1 MNALEYSIVF
11 RIDANYLNEKG
22 DKLCSTL
29 KDWIE
34 FKGYDALVYTFVLDD
49 DLGDLIVDYNEDKKH
64 GLEIKKYI
72 IQVLEKFNI
81 KYEIE
86 E

>member
-1 MNALEYSIVF
+1 MDNSIIF
-11 RIDANYLNEKG
+11 KIDADYLDEKG

-34 FKGYDALVYTFVLDD
+34 FKGYDALIYTFVLED
-49 DLGDLIVDYNEDKKH
+49 DLGDLIVDYNEDEKH
-64 GLEIKKYI
+64 GLEIKRYV
-72 IQVLEKFNI
+72 IQVLDKFNI